1 MLQAETCDQEHR
13 TLSYPIHYVQRKVM
27 ENKGV
32 QKRMG
37 RGQRDQGCICG
48 GGEQVGGMCL
58 QCKVALMWECFVVGR
73 VQTEV
78 L

>member
-1 MLQAETCDQEHR
+1 MYRQGRQNPE
-13 TLSYPIHYVQRKVM
+13 SYDCGLPQTGVM

-58 QCKVALMWECFVVGR
+58 QCKVALMWECFVVRR